1 MVLAV
6 VPGVF
11 ALQKNVFRQLPLY
24 RFLEGQAVEDLQRQ
38 DQETYEKLV
47 ESNTRYLGKM
57 VREENKDARV
67 TPEITKTPQ
76 ITESV
81 KNELEVTEAPKP
93 GQDNTRAAV
102 TEPPAEEETATA
114 AAQVV
119 PVPEID
125 LAPEKLADYD
135 YLMNHFFI
143 VDSATE
149 TTAEQINAA
158 QFLAEDLTLPKE
170 VGLPQ
175 ILIYHSH
182 SQEAFCDSREG
193 KVEDTIVGVG
203 DYLTKLLSETYGYQ
217 VMHVTEKFDLAGGE
231 LDRSKA
237 YDYARAWLEPVLKE
251 NPSIQV
257 VIDLHRDG
265 VPDDRRLVT
274 EINGKETAQLL
285 FYNGLSHTINS
296 GDLSYLP
303 NPYIQ
308 DNLAFSFQLEYQAAL
323 YYPELYRGIYLAG
336 LRYNLHLRPMALLL
350 EAGAQTNTV
359 QEVKNAME
367 PFADILDRVL
377 QGK

>member
-67 TPEITKTPQ
+67 TPGITKTPQ

-81 KNELEVTEAPKP
+81 KNELEVTETPKP
-93 GQDNTRAAV
+93 GQDNARAAV

-125 LAPEKLADYD
+125 LAPETLADYD
-135 YLMNHFFI
+135 YLMNNFFI

-158 QFLAEDLTLPKE
+158 SFLAEDLTLPKE

-203 DYLTKLLSETYGYQ
+203 DYLTELLSETYGYQ

-336 LRYNLHLRPMALLL
+336 LRYNLHLRPRALLL

>member
-11 ALQKNVFRQLPLY
+11 AQQKNVFRQLPLY

-67 TPEITKTPQ
+67 TPGITKTPQ

-81 KNELEVTEAPKP
+81 KNELEVTETPKP
-93 GQDNTRAAV
+93 GQDNARAAV

-125 LAPEKLADYD
+125 LAPETLADYD

-158 QFLAEDLTLPKE
+158 SFLAEDLTLPKE

-203 DYLTKLLSETYGYQ
+203 DYLTELLSETYGYQ

-336 LRYNLHLRPMALLL
+336 LRYNLHLRPRALLL

>member
-67 TPEITKTPQ
+67 TPGITKTPQ

-125 LAPEKLADYD
+125 LAPETLADYD

-170 VGLPQ
+170 AGLPQ

-182 SQEAFCDSREG
+182 SQETFCDSREG
-193 KVEDTIVGVG
+193 KEEDTIVGVG
-203 DYLTKLLSETYGYQ
+203 DYLTELLSETYGYQ

-323 YYPELYRGIYLAG
+323 YYPKLYRGIYLAG
-336 LRYNLHLRPMALLL
+336 LRYNLHLRPRAPLL